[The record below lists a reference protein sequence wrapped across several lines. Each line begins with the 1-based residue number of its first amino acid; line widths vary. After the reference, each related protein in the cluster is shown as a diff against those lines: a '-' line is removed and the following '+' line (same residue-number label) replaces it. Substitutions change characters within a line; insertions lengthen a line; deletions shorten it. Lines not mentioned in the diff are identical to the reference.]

1 MPVVKFSLSDEYYEK
16 LEEMAMNDGVS
27 IQDYVRNR
35 LFNLKTIF
43 TPAEAVERALK
54 KYKKG
59 DTFTLPEL
67 YDEEWTIPRG
77 VAGVFGKQFF
87 NYVEDEYSDRIKY
100 VGTPKKHAKYE
111 IL

>member
-59 DTFTLPEL
+59 DTFTLPV
-67 YDEEWTIPRG
+67 T
-77 VAGVFGKQFF
+77 
-87 NYVEDEYSDRIKY
+87 RI
-100 VGTPKKHAKYE
+100 
-111 IL
+111 I